1 MKKRRVLIVDGYNVL
16 NAWKNVQG
24 MDAGSL
30 SDARDALAAR
40 LMDYAGFS
48 GQKVV
53 LVYDAYLGDRRTRT
67 EEQTGPL
74 TVVYTQKNETAD
86 NYIERLCDQYA
97 RDAELGRVEVRV
109 ATSDLVEQMVVL
121 GRHATRMSA
130 RELLVEVGQVS
141 RAGRERM
148 SARPKTRSALIE
160 RLPEDVAR
168 RLEAMR
174 RGEEHRGGQMTL
186 MYYERFEPMT
196 DEEIVALAQAGD
208 GAALEFLLNK
218 YKNFVRTKARSYF
231 LIGADHED
239 IVQEGM
245 IGLYKAIRDFKSE
258 KLTSFRALCGIVR
271 YPPDHHRHQDRH
283 AAEAHPPQQL
293 CVAQQAHLRRG
304 ERPHAVGRHQRG
316 SALRPRGH
324 AHRPRGSLLY
334 RGAHRRDAFGP

>member
-53 LVYDAYLGDRRTRT
+53 LVYDAYLGDRRART

-86 NYIERLCDQYA
+86 NYA

-174 RGEEHRGGQMTL
+174 RGEEHR
-186 MYYERFEPMT
+186 
-196 DEEIVALAQAGD
+196 
-208 GAALEFLLNK
+208 
-218 YKNFVRTKARSYF
+218 
-231 LIGADHED
+231 ED
-239 IVQEGM
+239 
-245 IGLYKAIRDFKSE
+245 K
-258 KLTSFRALCGIVR
+258 
-271 YPPDHHRHQDRH
+271 
-283 AAEAHPPQQL
+283 
-293 CVAQQAHLRRG
+293 
-304 ERPHAVGRHQRG
+304 
-316 SALRPRGH
+316 
-324 AHRPRGSLLY
+324 
-334 RGAHRRDAFGP
+334 

>member
-16 NAWKNVQG
+16 NAWKDAQG

-30 SDARDALAAR
+30 SDARDALAAC

-53 LVYDAYLGDRRTRT
+53 LVYDAYLGDRRART
-67 EEQTGPL
+67 EEHTGPL

-121 GRHATRMSA
+121 GAARHAHVGAGAA
-130 RELLVEVGQVS
+130 RGGRPGIARRS
-141 RAGRERM
+141 RAHGAAARGALGDHRTPARGRGPAAG
-148 SARPKTRSALIE
+148 SHAP
-160 RLPEDVAR
+160 
-168 RLEAMR
+168 
-174 RGEEHRGGQMTL
+174 GEEKPSGGQETL

-218 YKNFVRTKARSYF
+218 LQKLRAHQ
-231 LIGADHED
+231 GA
-239 IVQEGM
+239 
-245 IGLYKAIRDFKSE
+245 
-258 KLTSFRALCGIVR
+258 
-271 YPPDHHRHQDRH
+271 
-283 AAEAHPPQQL
+283 QL
-293 CVAQQAHLRRG
+293 F
-304 ERPHAVGRHQRG
+304 P
-316 SALRPRGH
+316 
-324 AHRPRGSLLY
+324 
-334 RGAHRRDAFGP
+334 HRR

>member
-16 NAWKNVQG
+16 NAWKDVQS

-53 LVYDAYLGDRRTRT
+53 LVYDAYLGDRRART
-67 EEQTGPL
+67 EERTGPL

-130 RELLVEVGQVS
+130 RELLVEVGHVS
-141 RAGRERM
+141 RAGRARM
-148 SARPKTRSALIE
+148 AQRPGARSAIIE

-174 RGEEHRGGQMTL
+174 RGENH
-186 MYYERFEPMT
+186 P
-196 DEEIVALAQAGD
+196 
-208 GAALEFLLNK
+208 
-218 YKNFVRTKARSYF
+218 
-231 LIGADHED
+231 ED
-239 IVQEGM
+239 
-245 IGLYKAIRDFKSE
+245 KK
-258 KLTSFRALCGIVR
+258 
-271 YPPDHHRHQDRH
+271 P
-283 AAEAHPPQQL
+283 
-293 CVAQQAHLRRG
+293 
-304 ERPHAVGRHQRG
+304 
-316 SALRPRGH
+316 
-324 AHRPRGSLLY
+324 
-334 RGAHRRDAFGP
+334 

>member
-53 LVYDAYLGDRRTRT
+53 LVYDAYLGDRRART
-67 EEQTGPL
+67 EEHTGPL

-148 SARPKTRSALIE
+148 AARPKARSAIIE

-174 RGEEHRGGQMTL
+174 RGENH
-186 MYYERFEPMT
+186 P
-196 DEEIVALAQAGD
+196 
-208 GAALEFLLNK
+208 
-218 YKNFVRTKARSYF
+218 
-231 LIGADHED
+231 ED
-239 IVQEGM
+239 
-245 IGLYKAIRDFKSE
+245 KK
-258 KLTSFRALCGIVR
+258 
-271 YPPDHHRHQDRH
+271 P
-283 AAEAHPPQQL
+283 
-293 CVAQQAHLRRG
+293 
-304 ERPHAVGRHQRG
+304 
-316 SALRPRGH
+316 
-324 AHRPRGSLLY
+324 
-334 RGAHRRDAFGP
+334 

>member
-16 NAWKNVQG
+16 NAWKDVQS

-53 LVYDAYLGDRRTRT
+53 LVYDAYLGDRRART
-67 EEQTGPL
+67 EERTGPL

-121 GRHATRMSA
+121 GRHATRLSA
-130 RELLVEVGQVS
+130 RELLVEMGQVEH
-141 RAGRERM
+141 AGRERIRL
-148 SARPKTRSALIE
+148 APRTRTTILE

-174 RGEEHRGGQMTL
+174 RGEQHQ
-186 MYYERFEPMT
+186 
-196 DEEIVALAQAGD
+196 
-208 GAALEFLLNK
+208 
-218 YKNFVRTKARSYF
+218 
-231 LIGADHED
+231 ED
-239 IVQEGM
+239 
-245 IGLYKAIRDFKSE
+245 KK
-258 KLTSFRALCGIVR
+258 
-271 YPPDHHRHQDRH
+271 P
-283 AAEAHPPQQL
+283 
-293 CVAQQAHLRRG
+293 
-304 ERPHAVGRHQRG
+304 
-316 SALRPRGH
+316 
-324 AHRPRGSLLY
+324 
-334 RGAHRRDAFGP
+334 